1 MRAGKADPEAG
12 EQPARADS
20 DAVDEIVAQWR
31 NQRPDLDPSPIALF
45 GRVHR
50 VYLRYQAVISRG
62 FSEFGLNSAS
72 FDVLAALRR
81 AGPPYRKTATELA
94 TGSLLSSAGVT
105 FRLDRLEQA
114 GLIVRQRD
122 ARDRRVVYS
131 QLTDA
136 GLAIIEQAI
145 TKHLEHEHRLLA
157 DLTPRERAELARLL
171 GKLEASILAAEP
183 SSADGNGSVPT

>member
-1 MRAGKADPEAG
+1 MRAGKASTEVGEHPGRAG
-12 EQPARADS
+12 S

-31 NQRPDLDPSPIALF
+31 DQRPDLDASPIALF

-81 AGPPYRKTATELA
+81 SGPPYRKTASELA

-114 GLIVRQRD
+114 GLIERQRD

-136 GLAIIEQAI
+136 GLAVIEQAI
-145 TKHLEHEHRLLA
+145 TKHLEYEHRLLTG
-157 DLTPRERAELARLL
+157 LTPREREQLAGLL
-171 GKLEASILAAEP
+171 SKLETSILDAERV
-183 SSADGNGSVPT
+183 SGDGDGSVA